1 MESILR
7 YLVIAAITSVLLACW
22 YFLYPQEDVSSLNLD
37 EVAIPPPKIEQ
48 PVVEEATTSVGDSYD
63 PDEDRKFTPPEL
75 EEVGLGSEVIFQLPT
90 GSVHQGVVDSIEF
103 KGQTTTIVQGDIA
116 AGGFFVFS
124 YGPSAT
130 FGSVTTQDGSFE
142 YLGNSEKSV
151 FRRPPMGKLINDVR
165 YSETS
170 RDEELDR

>member
-1 MESILR
+1 LR
-7 YLVIAAITSVLLACW
+7 LFLIAIIGFVLVACW
-22 YFLYPQEDVSSLNLD
+22 VFFYPQDDLTSPVPNK
-37 EVAIPPPKIEQ
+37 VAIGPSKIEQ

-170 RDEELDR
+170 RGEELDR